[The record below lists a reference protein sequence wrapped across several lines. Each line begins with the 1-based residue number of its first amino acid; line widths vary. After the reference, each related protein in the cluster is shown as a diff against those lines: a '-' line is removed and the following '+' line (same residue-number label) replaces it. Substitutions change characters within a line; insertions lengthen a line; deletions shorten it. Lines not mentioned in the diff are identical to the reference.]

1 MAEPAETP
9 HDHAEGQHRRQ
20 IEQIQSISRVLIP
33 LAAALVILLA
43 VRQIASA
50 LLAPL
55 LLAVF
60 LFTLL
65 VPILNWLRK
74 RGLSS
79 LWAVA
84 LIVTSIVLFG
94 WALVWF
100 IGWSIGLVEGNLA
113 AYITLIVK
121 NLRATLEMTGVDATA
136 ATEAVQSRG
145 AQIALAILQ
154 AVARNIGNLT
164 VYFITVPLLVVFL
177 LLQAEQWP
185 EMAARAW
192 PQGGR
197 SLARIEKFSET
208 ILFYIWGRTKVNAAT
223 ALGVTI
229 VFVVLGVDLA
239 PLWGLLVFFL
249 SYIPYIGLFVA
260 GVPPVLLA
268 FAENGPWVAL
278 FVIIGIFAANVLAEN
293 VLEPLIIGRG
303 LRLPMAVVFIAFF
316 FWSWLLGF
324 VGSLLS
330 VPLTVLMKIV
340 LDDYQETRWIS
351 ALMEGHYEKPKGFK
365 FPWFNN

>member
-1 MAEPAETP
+1 
-9 HDHAEGQHRRQ
+9 
-20 IEQIQSISRVLIP
+20 LIP

-65 VPILNWLRK
+65 VPILNWLR
-74 RGLSS
+74 RHGLSS
-79 LWAVA
+79 LWAVVV
-84 LIVTSIVLFG
+84 IVTSIVLLG
-94 WALVWF
+94 WALVSL
-100 IGWSIGLVEGNLA
+100 IGWSVGLVEGNLA
-113 AYITLIVK
+113 TYIAQIVQ
-121 NLRATLEMTGVDATA
+121 NLRRTLEMTGVNPTA

-145 AQIALAILQ
+145 AQVALAILQ
-154 AVARNIGNLT
+154 FIARNVGNLT
-164 VYFITVPLLVVFL
+164 VYFVTVPLLVVFL

-192 PQGGR
+192 PQGSR
-197 SLARIEKFSET
+197 YLARIEKFSDT

-223 ALGVTI
+223 ALGVTV
-229 VFVVLGVDLA
+229 VFFILGVDLA
-239 PLWGLLVFFL
+239 PLWGALVFFL

-260 GVPPVLLA
+260 GIPPVLLA

-278 FVIIGIFAANVLAEN
+278 FAIIGIFAANVLAEN
-293 VLEPLIIGRG
+293 VLEPMIIGRG

-340 LDDYQETRWIS
+340 LEDYEETRWIS
-351 ALMEGHYEKPKGFK
+351 ALMEGHYEPPKGIRL
-365 FPWFNN
+365 PWFRT